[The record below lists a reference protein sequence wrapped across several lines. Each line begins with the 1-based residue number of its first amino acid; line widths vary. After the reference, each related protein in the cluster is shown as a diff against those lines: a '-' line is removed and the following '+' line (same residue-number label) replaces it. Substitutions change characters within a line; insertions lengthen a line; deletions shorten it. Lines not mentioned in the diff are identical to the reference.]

1 MALFV
6 NLRYVSYVNLT
17 AVNTYINKNSFFN
30 LILLDLS
37 DMHQR

>member
-6 NLRYVSYVNLT
+6 NLRYGSYVNLT
-17 AVNTYINKNSFFN
+17 VVNTYINKNSFFN
-30 LILLDLS
+30 LLLLDLN

>member
-6 NLRYVSYVNLT
+6 NLRYASYVNLT
-17 AVNTYINKNSFFN
+17 VVNTYINKYSFFN
-30 LILLDLS
+30 LVLLDLS